1 MADLHLDSSEEGSSA
16 LDSEDS
22 SDTSRRRRGRDDRS
36 DKRAFWAE
44 LPFLIIVALVLAM
57 LLKTFVVQAFYI
69 PSSSMEPTLMVQDRV
84 LVTKL
89 AYLYREPRRGEIV
102 VFRDSPEETIGG
114 TDEGGGVG
122 DLLSSLASGLGFGAG
137 NERDFIKRII
147 GLPGETIEM
156 RGGVVFIDGEPIPEA
171 ATADGGFLAPDPEA
185 ERQQLEGL
193 AAWRAQRD
201 GAAVERALAE
211 LKAAAAEG
219 RNVMEPSIACA
230 HAGAD
235 RGAEGARLGRSARFH
250 GRPQH
255 TRDELVPE
263 PAAREAAREAQ
274 PLSAREARRREP
286 LEVLAQAVG
295 DALDGGAA
303 PVATRRVRIVS
314 P

>member
-22 SDTSRRRRGRDDRS
+22 SDSSRRRRGSDDRS
-36 DKRAFWAE
+36 ARRAFWAE
-44 LPFLIIVALVLAM
+44 LPFLIVVALVLAM

-171 ATADGGFLAPDPEA
+171 ATADGGYLSRPDLNDFGPVTIE
-185 ERQQLEGL
+185 EGHYFMMGDNRPNSSDSRFGL
-193 AAWRAQRD
+193 GQIPRD
-201 GAAVERALAE
+201 D
-211 LKAAAAEG
+211 
-219 RNVMEPSIACA
+219 I
-230 HAGAD
+230 
-235 RGAEGARLGRSARFH
+235 LGRAFVTIWPLDQIGSLDIAEY
-250 GRPQH
+250 
-255 TRDELVPE
+255 DAVP
-263 PAAREAAREAQ
+263 ADQ
-274 PLSAREARRREP
+274 
-286 LEVLAQAVG
+286 
-295 DALDGGAA
+295 
-303 PVATRRVRIVS
+303 
-314 P
+314 